1 MPFKKYLKMIALRD
15 LEIFVRTAQS
25 GSLSAAARILDLT
38 PAAAS
43 ASLKRLEEHLG
54 ARLFV
59 RSTRSQ
65 RLSHEGEVYLEHC
78 QQALQVLAA
87 GQDALVA
94 GHAVV
99 RGPLQLSIPSDL
111 GRNILLP
118 WLDAFLELHPEL
130 QLRIQISDRV
140 ADVFRQPVDVALR
153 YGAPP
158 DSSLV
163 AIPLLAGNR
172 RVLCA
177 SPAYRARHGEPKSPA
192 ELVNH
197 NCLCFMVGEY
207 AHDRW
212 RFLRDGAEES
222 VEVRGD
228 RLSDDGATV
237 RRWALSGH
245 GVAFKS
251 QLDIW
256 RELKEGRLVALCRH
270 WEGERVPLNL
280 VVADRRQLSPAVR
293 LLRQFLQE
301 KLNGMM
307 DPYSPDIGIVTS
319 G

>member
-1 MPFKKYLKMIALRD
+1 
-15 LEIFVRTAQS
+15 
-25 GSLSAAARILDLT
+25 
-38 PAAAS
+38 
-43 ASLKRLEEHLG
+43 
-54 ARLFV
+54 
-59 RSTRSQ
+59 
-65 RLSHEGEVYLEHC
+65 
-78 QQALQVLAA
+78 
-87 GQDALVA
+87 
-94 GHAVV
+94 
-99 RGPLQLSIPSDL
+99 
-111 GRNILLP
+111 
-118 WLDAFLELHPEL
+118 
-130 QLRIQISDRV
+130 
-140 ADVFRQPVDVALR
+140 
-153 YGAPP
+153 
-158 DSSLV
+158 
-163 AIPLLAGNR
+163 
-172 RVLCA
+172 
-177 SPAYRARHGEPKSPA
+177 
-192 ELVNH
+192 
-197 NCLCFMVGEY
+197 MVGEY